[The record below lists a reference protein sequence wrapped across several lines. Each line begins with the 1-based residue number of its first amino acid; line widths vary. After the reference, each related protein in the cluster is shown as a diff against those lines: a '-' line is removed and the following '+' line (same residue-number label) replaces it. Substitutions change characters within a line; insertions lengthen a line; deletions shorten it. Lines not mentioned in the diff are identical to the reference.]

1 MFSTQQKIHS
11 FEPIAD
17 ENSRLLIL
25 GTMPSVASLN
35 ASMYYSHPRNA
46 FYKILSELTGD
57 DPGNDN
63 ASKKAFLLRHGIAVF
78 DTLALCEREGSLD
91 SNIKSPVPNDIKS
104 FVAAHPKIE
113 IIFLNGGGAAKYYKR
128 YHQKAI
134 ELPAV
139 VLPSTSPANARGG
152 YQKKL
157 EAWQVVA
164 DFLL

>member
-1 MFSTQQKIHS
+1 MQQKIHS

-17 ENSRLLIL
+17 ENSRILIL
-25 GTMPSVASLN
+25 GTMPSVASLE

-46 FYKILSELTGD
+46 FYKILGELTND
-57 DPGNDN
+57 DPGSDN

-78 DTLALCEREGSLD
+78 DTLAFCEREGSLD
-91 SNIKSPVPNDIKS
+91 SNIKLPVPNDIKS
-104 FVAAHPKIE
+104 FVESHPKIE

-128 YHQKAI
+128 YHQKDIA
-134 ELPAV
+134 LPFA

-157 EAWQVVA
+157 DSWRVLSEY
-164 DFLL
+164 LI